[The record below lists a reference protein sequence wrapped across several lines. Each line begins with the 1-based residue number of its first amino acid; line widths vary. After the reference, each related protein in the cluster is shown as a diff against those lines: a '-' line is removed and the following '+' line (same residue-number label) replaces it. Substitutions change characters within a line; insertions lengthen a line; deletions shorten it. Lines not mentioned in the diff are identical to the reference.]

1 MCFVAILKLFNR
13 KIKKII
19 KITTKIGIWWNARKI
34 KKRYFYQ
41 AKKSYD
47 KNKNKVSQLMNNT

>member
-34 KKRYFYQ
+34 KKDTFTKQ
-41 AKKSYD
+41 
-47 KNKNKVSQLMNNT
+47 KNHTIKIKIKCHN